1 VAAGKHVLSTLVEAY
16 WLALDRGQPE
26 DAWAS
31 CLCSPPPTTSS
42 QRRHHARQEVRE
54 QPGTVCD
61 TASPLVGMSCT
72 IVGDP
77 AALDETLNLT
87 RVAKAVAAACS
98 STRAAA
104 AAAAAAAPAAAAAV
118 AAAAEA
124 AAGAVNCFRCD
135 TRGRWAGAAA
145 RSHDGIESSHLAD
158 ALARVLEGLVHFQRR
173 PDSHRADHVVRILHS
188 ERRTWVGPPKQT
200 SSSRRSKLC
209 IMFVHGV
216 GLLTGP
222 AAGVVGGIASGI
234 APALLVIV
242 FCRVTTHEPPTNFVV
257 LEYIRVLKYCNTRV
271 PSSTRVLQFTANV
284 KPVKQHESCARK
296 SPVLWKYISLSGSV
310 DKYTSSYNAQM

>member
-1 VAAGKHVLSTLVEAY
+1 MQQQQKQQQHPLQ
-16 WLALDRGQPE
+16 QP
-26 DAWAS
+26 WQ
-31 CLCSPPPTTSS
+31 
-42 QRRHHARQEVRE
+42 QRRKQRQGRSTVSSATRAVDGQE
-54 QPGTVCD
+54 QPQ
-61 TASPLVGMSCT
+61 
-72 IVGDP
+72 DP
-77 AALDETLNLT
+77 
-87 RVAKAVAAACS
+87 
-98 STRAAA
+98 
-104 AAAAAAAPAAAAAV
+104 
-118 AAAAEA
+118 
-124 AAGAVNCFRCD
+124 
-135 TRGRWAGAAA
+135 
-145 RSHDGIESSHLAD
+145 HDGIESSHLAD